1 MSTFK
6 PRLTKPEKG
15 NKFYITVSAG
25 GYSRAIVG
33 KPTDPD
39 CNVLSNCVGYAF
51 GRFHEIQNNTKMNC
65 FDPVN
70 AENIFANAIAHGM
83 KNGDTP
89 KLGAAI
95 IWQKGAT
102 LSQSDGA
109 GHIAI
114 VERINAD
121 GSIVVSES
129 GWNCTNPFCTSTMKP
144 PFSYGT
150 GYKLLGFIYQPETEQ
165 HEPEK
170 TEPKQEVPAGI
181 IRKGM
186 NGSAVK
192 WLQTKLYEKGYL
204 RKNEIDG
211 DFGKITEGAVLA
223 FKADNGLLGECG
235 DDMKAKL

>member
-1 MSTFK
+1 MFK

-83 KNGDTP
+83 KSGSTP
-89 KLGAAI
+89 RLGAAI

-102 LSQSDGA
+102 LSQGDGA

-114 VERINAD
+114 VEQINAD
-121 GSIVVSES
+121 GSITLSES
-129 GWNCTNPFCTSTMKP
+129 GYNCKNPFWTSVMKP
-144 PFSYGT
+144 PYSYGT
-150 GYKLLGFIYQPETEQ
+150 GYKLLGFIYQPES
-165 HEPEK
+165 
-170 TEPKQEVPAGI
+170 VPAVTI
-181 IRKGM
+181 KRGM
-186 NGSAVK
+186 HGDAVK
-192 WLQTKLYEKGYL
+192 WLQEKLYEHGYL
-204 RKNEIDG
+204 RKIEIDG
-211 DFGKITEGAVLA
+211 DFGKITFGALLA
-223 FKADNGLLGECG
+223 FQFDNGLTVDGVCG
-235 DDMKAKL
+235 AQTKSKL